1 MIQRI
6 QTLHLLV
13 ATILLVA
20 VNFFPL
26 ATFDVEGGI
35 YRMSSFGIDAFGT
48 EAYTGT
54 QWLCYL
60 LRLLSGVAA
69 LVSFLNIFGYKN
81 RIAQMRKCIYA
92 ILLVIVYYMVYG
104 AQTWLVFTVTQ
115 TMPLP
120 SLSAQMPLIAVV
132 FLFLAGRAIKRD
144 EDLVR
149 STERLR

>member
-20 VNFFPL
+20 VNFFAL
-26 ATFDVEGGI
+26 ATFAVDGGM
-35 YRMSSFGIDAFGT
+35 YRMSIFGVDSFGVEEYGS
-48 EAYTGT
+48 T

-60 LRLLSGVAA
+60 LPLVSGAAALLS
-69 LVSFLNIFGYKN
+69 LVNIFGYKN
-81 RIAQMRKCIYA
+81 RVAQMRKCIYA
-92 ILLVIVYYMVYG
+92 ILLIIIYYMVYG
-104 AQTWLVFTVTQ
+104 AQAWIVFSATQ
-115 TMPLP
+115 AMPLP
-120 SLSAQMPLIAVV
+120 ALSAQLPLIAVV

>member
-1 MIQRI
+1 
-6 QTLHLLV
+6 
-13 ATILLVA
+13 
-20 VNFFPL
+20 
-26 ATFDVEGGI
+26 
-35 YRMSSFGIDAFGT
+35 
-48 EAYTGT
+48 
-54 QWLCYL
+54 
-60 LRLLSGVAA
+60 
-69 LVSFLNIFGYKN
+69 
-81 RIAQMRKCIYA
+81 MRKCIYA

>member
-1 MIQRI
+1 
-6 QTLHLLV
+6 
-13 ATILLVA
+13 
-20 VNFFPL
+20 
-26 ATFDVEGGI
+26 
-35 YRMSSFGIDAFGT
+35 
-48 EAYTGT
+48 
-54 QWLCYL
+54 
-60 LRLLSGVAA
+60 
-69 LVSFLNIFGYKN
+69 
-81 RIAQMRKCIYA
+81 
-92 ILLVIVYYMVYG
+92 MVYG

>member
-6 QTLHLLV
+6 QTIHLFV
-13 ATILLVA
+13 AALLLVA
-20 VNFFPL
+20 VNFFTL
-26 ATFDVEGGI
+26 ATFEVPGGMF
-35 YRMSSFGIDAFGT
+35 RMTIFGVDAFGV
-48 EAYTGT
+48 EVYTGV
-54 QWLCYL
+54 QWLCYFL
-60 LRLLSGVAA
+60 PVLSGLSA
-69 LVSFLNIFGYKN
+69 LVSLFAIFGYKS

-92 ILLVIVYYMVYG
+92 ILLIIIYYMVYG
-104 AQTWLVFTVTQ
+104 AQTWLIFAATEA
-115 TMPLP
+115 MPLP